1 MDACGHLK
9 KGIIMSQVQGYQV
22 VELNAVSALGH
33 IAKNIETGNSTQWD
47 LDYLQSAGI
56 KLSSD
61 EEFRIA
67 HGLTTVEDA
76 ENLWDAA
83 LFAGAI

>member
-1 MDACGHLK
+1 
-9 KGIIMSQVQGYQV
+9 MSQVQGFQV
-22 VELNAVSALGH
+22 VELNAVSAIGL

-47 LDYLQSAGI
+47 VDYLKSTGI

-76 ENLWDAA
+76 ANLWDAA
-83 LFAGAI
+83 LFDAAI